1 MVKVVTDEDEGYS
14 ELRVTTTD
22 RPGLLTDIVHSL
34 KDVSVNVISA
44 EVCPVWVS
52 CFPFLDLDAYHSA
65 LELPSSGSSH
75 PLIAIEVLQNCQLGW
90 PLLLSSHSMAGSCIC
105 VAQCPACRA
114 MLHCMTGLAYAV
126 ARGWQAVFRPW
137 SLSLVSCTAVSCC

>member
-52 CFPFLDLDAYHSA
+52 CFASWILTHITLHLSC
-65 LELPSSGSSH
+65 H
-75 PLIAIEVLQNCQLGW
+75 P
-90 PLLLSSHSMAGSCIC
+90 
-105 VAQCPACRA
+105 
-114 MLHCMTGLAYAV
+114 
-126 ARGWQAVFRPW
+126 QAAHI
-137 SLSLVSCTAVSCC
+137 S